1 MSVSPELQDRI
12 TELVRSN
19 SVVLF
24 MKGNRRQP
32 QCGFSAS
39 VVGMLSGL
47 TSDYETFDVR
57 SDPEMREGI
66 KEFSNWPTIPQLY
79 VNGEFMGGS
88 DIVQEMF
95 ASGELHKALG
105 IERLDPITPTISITD
120 AAAQLLEQARTQQ
133 GADGGLRISVSP
145 SFKYSLGFG
154 PQQPGE
160 VEVEA
165 NGWQVY
171 VENDSTHRA
180 NGLTIGVADTP
191 QGGQLHIENPNEA
204 KSVSSLSVLELQA
217 LIRAG
222 EEFELI
228 DVRSPEEREL
238 ASIEGSRLLDRT
250 TAAELEK
257 LPADHRVIFYC
268 HSGQRS
274 QIAAQE
280 FASNGHPNVYNLMGG
295 IDAWST
301 EIDPQVPRY

>member
-1 MSVSPELQDRI
+1 MSLSPELRGRI
-12 TELVRSN
+12 TALVQSN
-19 SVVLF
+19 SVFLF
-24 MKGNRRQP
+24 MKGNRHQP

-39 VVGMLSGL
+39 VVGMLGGL
-47 TSDYETFDVR
+47 TSDYETFDVL
-57 SDPEMREGI
+57 SDPEVREGI

-79 VNGEFMGGS
+79 VNGEFLGGS

-105 IERLDPITPTISITD
+105 VERLDPIKPTISITD
-120 AAAQLLEQARTQQ
+120 AAAQVLEQARTQQ

-145 SFKYSLGFG
+145 RFRYSLGFG

-171 VENDSTHRA
+171 VQNDSTHRA
-180 NGLTIGVADTP
+180 NGLTIGVVE
-191 QGGQLHIENPNEA
+191 GQLHIENPNEGI
-204 KSVSSLSVLELQA
+204 SVSSLSVQELQA
-217 LIRAG
+217 LIRAD

-238 ASIEGSRLLDRT
+238 AVIEGSRLLDRN

-257 LPADHRVIFYC
+257 LPADRRVIFYC
-268 HSGQRS
+268 HTGQRS
-274 QIAAQE
+274 QVAAQA
-280 FASNGHPNVYNLMGG
+280 FAANGRQNVYNLMGG